1 MLQMNNLTPRG
12 EITCLKVTQRARR
25 EKKKFFFFSK
35 QADRIFHMLIK
46 KNQDHQI
53 REK

>member
-1 MLQMNNLTPRG
+1 MPKSHTG
-12 EITCLKVTQRARR
+12 ELEE

>member
-1 MLQMNNLTPRG
+1 MPKSHTG
-12 EITCLKVTQRARR
+12 ELE
-25 EKKKFFFFSK
+25 EKKKTFFFFFSK

-53 REK
+53 RKK